1 MSNALK
7 YYQILINISIFCFF
21 TLLLVFPKGY
31 NYGSTALLVASILFL
46 FYAIYKKINVKEI
59 IQQNKAIF
67 ISISFYFSVSLFF
80 VFFHKEKFNLIDNPL
95 RAFLFLTVIIFIA
108 YSSVKCDILFYSI
121 PIGSL
126 ISGVVAIYQ
135 YYVLHFPR
143 AFYGQMK
150 IQSGDIAMSLGT
162 LSFII
167 ALYMYDIGKK
177 RLSFLVMVAG
187 GLGVLSSL
195 LSFTRGSLIGAIVAI
210 IVLLY
215 LYKSLLSKKLFAL
228 LILGVVCVSPI
239 SFNKQ
244 FSTKV
249 MLINNDLI
257 AYSKGIK
264 DTSSGVRIDMWK
276 IGEYAFR
283 EHPITG
289 WSLQDLNSY
298 KENLVKLGIINK
310 ASIPF
315 SHLHNQFIDD
325 LTKKGILGGIGIL
338 GIFIVPFIYFYRENR
353 KYKDSKRT
361 RIITSLGM
369 VHILSTMSYCITQ
382 NFLTHNSGNIFYFF
396 LVCLFYALTYN
407 ENK

>member
-1 MSNALK
+1 MPNAQRYCQLF
-7 YYQILINISIFCFF
+7 INASIFCFF

-31 NYGSTALLVASILFL
+31 NYGSTALLIVSVFFL
-46 FYAIYKKINVKEI
+46 FYAIYKKINIKEI
-59 IQQNKAIF
+59 IKQNKAIF
-67 ISISFYFSVSLFF
+67 IAISFYFAVSLFF
-80 VFFHKEKFNLIDNPL
+80 VFFHKEKLSLVDNPL
-95 RAFLFLTVIIFIA
+95 RAFLFLAVIVFVA
-108 YSSVKCDILFYSI
+108 YSSVKCDILLYSI
-121 PIGSL
+121 PIGAL
-126 ISGVVAIYQ
+126 ISGIVAIYQ
-135 YYVLHFPR
+135 YYILHFPR

-150 IQSGDIAMSLGT
+150 IQSGDIAMSLGI
-162 LSFII
+162 LSFVI
-167 ALYMYDIGKK
+167 AFYMYDIGKK

-187 GLGVLSSL
+187 GLGILSSL
-195 LSFTRGSLIGAIVAI
+195 LSFTRGSLIGAIIAI

-215 LYKSLLSKKLFAL
+215 LYKSLLSRKLFNL
-228 LILGVVCVSPI
+228 LILGVVCITPI

-244 FSTKV
+244 FYTQV

-264 DTSSGVRIDMWK
+264 ETSSGVRIDMWK
-276 IGEYAFR
+276 IGKDAFR
-283 EHPITG
+283 ERPITG

-298 KENLVKLGIINK
+298 KENLANLGIISK

-325 LTKKGILGGIGIL
+325 LVKKGILGGVGIL
-338 GIFIVPFIYFYRENR
+338 GIFIIPFIYFYRENR

-369 VHILSTMSYCITQ
+369 VHILSTMGYCITQ

-396 LVCLFYALTYN
+396 LICLFYVLTYN